1 MNEIYDFTK
10 ITKCYKIYNIQA
22 CIVWIQESMNY
33 LSVILM
39 DINQNKI
46 ELIAFKND
54 IILLKEFKLSLN
66 NWYMIKNIKTIQNI
80 KFKRTQ
86 HYFKLK
92 FAHSTVIENKK
103 ILKFFE
109 K

>member
-10 ITKCYKIYNIQA
+10 IEQCHQMYVIQA
-22 CIVWIQESMNY
+22 RVIWIQEAINY

-46 ELIAFKND
+46 ELIAFGND
-54 IILLKEFKLSLN
+54 IILLKKFKLSQN
-66 NWYMIKNIKTIQNI
+66 NWYIIKNIKTIQNN
-80 KFKRTQ
+80 KYKRSK

-92 FAHSTVIENKK
+92 F
-103 ILKFFE
+103 
-109 K
+109 